1 MTTRITRNKTL
12 EVKIDNIANA
22 VSRKVLVE
30 AGEAVAARARAKLK
44 QSGKSVTGS
53 AEKKIHVTSA
63 FRQGEGW
70 IVRVGG
76 GPPLKFIVSG
86 RRKGARQPPVEP
98 IKKWME
104 LRGIQPREI
113 KRDRQGR
120 FGNKDKALTS
130 LAWAISKAISR
141 DGIPP
146 FPFLQDAYKEMKSEI
161 RRIIREGIKRE
172 LRSGHR

>member
-12 EVKIDNIANA
+12 EVKIGNIANA
-22 VSRKVLVE
+22 VSRKVLIE
-30 AGEAVAARARAKLK
+30 AGEALAEKARQRLRK
-44 QSGKSVTGS
+44 SGKSVTGTT
-53 AEKKIHVTSA
+53 EKKIHVTSA

-76 GPPLKFIVSG
+76 GPPIKYIIRG

-104 LRGIQPREI
+104 RRGIVPRE
-113 KRDRQGR
+113 RGR
-120 FGNKDKALTS
+120 NRRGQFIDKDKALTN
-130 LAWAISKAISR
+130 LAWLISRAISR

-146 FPFLQDAYKEMKSEI
+146 FPFLQDAYKETKTEI

-172 LRSGHR
+172 LRTR